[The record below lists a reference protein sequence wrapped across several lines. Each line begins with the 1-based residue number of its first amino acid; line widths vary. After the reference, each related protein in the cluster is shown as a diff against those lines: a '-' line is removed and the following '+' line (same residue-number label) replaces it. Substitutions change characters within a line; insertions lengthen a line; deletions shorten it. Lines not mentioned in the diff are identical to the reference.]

1 MATKTTRYID
11 STGRII
17 LPVHIRKALNL
28 TEGRCVE
35 IDMDGGIIRVKP
47 IEERCCICGDPVKGK
62 PFVQTITVHGEKKYV
77 CGHCFAGL
85 KDVEK

>member
-35 IDMDGGIIRVKP
+35 IEMDGGEIRIKP
-47 IEERCCICGDPVKGK
+47 IEERCCICGGIVKGK
-62 PFVQTITVHGEKKYV
+62 PYTQAITVNGEKKYV
-77 CGHCFAGL
+77 CAQCFTAL
-85 KDVEK
+85 EDAE